1 MNPKLVEFALRKQR
15 LQIRAEQQRE
25 DMLRH
30 LQGIEPVLDVADRA
44 RDGLAWLRAHA
55 PLVTGVVVFV
65 LVSRP
70 RLAWRLAKR
79 AWLGWVLF
87 RRTRGGAGGSSAAVL
102 AMPLLRGLGA
112 LLRSRLNRARRAR
125 AAAGSAG

>member
-15 LQIRAEQQRE
+15 LQIRAEQQRA
-25 DMLRH
+25 DMMRH
-30 LQGIEPVLDVADRA
+30 LQGVEPALDVADRA
-44 RDGLAWLRAHA
+44 RDGLAWLRSHA
-55 PLVTGVVVFV
+55 PLVTGVAVFV

-79 AWLGWVLF
+79 VWLGWLLF
-87 RRTRGGAGGSSAAVL
+87 RRTRGAGGSAAAVL

-112 LLRSRLNRARRAR
+112 LLHGRLNRARRAR
-125 AAAGSAG
+125 AAAG